1 MKSPKEDYEIRK
13 SVVSAPGAGEDLL
26 NFLSFYTLV
35 FNMYLY
41 LEAINVLLNYYY

>member
-13 SVVSAPGAGEDLL
+13 SDVSDLGTGEDLL

-35 FNMYLY
+35 FIMYLY
-41 LEAINVLLNYYY
+41 LETIKVLLKW

>member
-13 SVVSAPGAGEDLL
+13 LVVLDLGTGEDLL

-41 LEAINVLLNYYY
+41 LEAINVLLKW